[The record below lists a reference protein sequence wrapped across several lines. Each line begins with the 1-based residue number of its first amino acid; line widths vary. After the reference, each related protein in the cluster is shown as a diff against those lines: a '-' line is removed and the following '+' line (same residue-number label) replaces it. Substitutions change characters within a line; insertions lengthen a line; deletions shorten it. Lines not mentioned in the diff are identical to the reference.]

1 MVFHL
6 WRGDHCPRAM
16 TITSLL
22 GSGCGL
28 GHESAE
34 DGFNGTSEKLE
45 ALNHKEIWY
54 IKGIHMLKQTFI
66 QKNSAVIIG

>member
-1 MVFHL
+1 M
-6 WRGDHCPRAM
+6 
-16 TITSLL
+16 
-22 GSGCGL
+22 

-66 QKNSAVIIG
+66 QKNSAVIIV